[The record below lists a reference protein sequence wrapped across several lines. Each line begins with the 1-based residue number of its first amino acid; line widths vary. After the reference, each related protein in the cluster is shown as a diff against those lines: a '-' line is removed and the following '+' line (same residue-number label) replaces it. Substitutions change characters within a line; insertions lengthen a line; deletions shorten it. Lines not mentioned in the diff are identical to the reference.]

1 VVTISGDGGISM
13 LLGELI
19 TVAAYDLPITV
30 VVFNNSTLGLVKL
43 EMLVDGFPDFGVDVP
58 SVDYAAVAT
67 ALGFQSQRVEDP
79 RMLESA
85 LTAALAH
92 PGPSLVDVVTDPL
105 ALSLPS
111 AITGE
116 QVKGFS
122 LAVSKIVLGGGAGE
136 AVQLLKSNIRHVPG
150 L

>member
-1 VVTISGDGGISM
+1 
-13 LLGELI
+13 
-19 TVAAYDLPITV
+19 
-30 VVFNNSTLGLVKL
+30 
-43 EMLVDGFPDFGVDVP
+43 
-58 SVDYAAVAT
+58 
-67 ALGFQSQRVEDP
+67 
-79 RMLESA
+79 MLESA

-136 AVQLLKSNIRHVPG
+136 AVRLVKSNIRHVPG